1 MNHYYRCVYVPPT
14 EARTE
19 LMDKRRTALMVHDRY
34 QPYRV
39 KFMRAYDKLTSIG
52 RGPSHK
58 KPNYTA
64 TRLGHNA
71 ETRAEVLAHHFDLR
85 RVWAWRI

>member
-1 MNHYYRCVYVPPT
+1 MNHYYRCVYGQPSS
-14 EARTE
+14 ARLE
-19 LMDKRRTALMVHDRY
+19 LADKRGTALMMNDRY

-58 KPNYTA
+58 KPNYAA
-64 TRLGHNA
+64 TRIGHNA
-71 ETRAEVLAHHFDLR
+71 ETRAEVLTHHFDLR
-85 RVWAWRI
+85 RIHAWRF